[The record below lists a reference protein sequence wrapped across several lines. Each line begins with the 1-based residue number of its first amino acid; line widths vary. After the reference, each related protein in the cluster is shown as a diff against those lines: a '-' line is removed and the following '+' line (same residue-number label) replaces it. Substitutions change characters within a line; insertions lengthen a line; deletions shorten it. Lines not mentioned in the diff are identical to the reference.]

1 MECFFSFTV
10 PRVRGWQKYLLVL
23 VCWQFVLPTARSQ
36 SVDFVVRVADTLK
49 LGNRPFYFLGA
60 NAYYLLQQSARGDT
74 ATVKALFQR
83 ANALTMTVVRTWGFF
98 DSSDSLNPAV
108 IQYRP
113 GVFNER
119 ALRALDFVI
128 FQAKLYNIRLLI
140 PFVNNWDDYGG
151 MNQYVVWRSGITS
164 SADRSARRRY
174 SQEDLL
180 RVVEGGSGRR
190 YRYATTALLGHDDFY
205 SDPIIKS
212 WFKNYISTILAR
224 VNTYTNV
231 RYKDEPTI
239 LGWELANEPRSSD
252 GTTNLV
258 HQWAREMAT
267 YVKAIDANH
276 LLGTGEEGFD
286 NTRNGY
292 SFSSYGNQQWLFDG
306 TAGTAFTRNTMIP
319 EIDFGSCHLY
329 PEAWGISNAAG
340 NAWIRE
346 HIRLARSLGKP
357 LIVGEFAARE
367 QRTATYASWL
377 TTALLDG
384 AGGAIVWHLLEG
396 TRANDGFGIRCE
408 IEMDVCERLSE
419 TGERFIAKSI
429 FGPPP
434 TPAAFS
440 LRQNYP
446 NPFNGVT
453 TISYSLPFEAQVNL
467 SVFNSLGQRVA
478 TIVDALQTAGE
489 RRELLDSR
497 GLASGAY
504 FYTITVSTPS
514 QRLRKHFSATM
525 RLTYLK

>member
-1 MECFFSFTV
+1 
-10 PRVRGWQKYLLVL
+10 
-23 VCWQFVLPTARSQ
+23 
-36 SVDFVVRVADTLK
+36 
-49 LGNRPFYFLGA
+49 
-60 NAYYLLQQSARGDT
+60 
-74 ATVKALFQR
+74 
-83 ANALTMTVVRTWGFF
+83 
-98 DSSDSLNPAV
+98 
-108 IQYRP
+108 
-113 GVFNER
+113 
-119 ALRALDFVI
+119 
-128 FQAKLYNIRLLI
+128 
-140 PFVNNWDDYGG
+140 
-151 MNQYVVWRSGITS
+151 
-164 SADRSARRRY
+164 
-174 SQEDLL
+174 
-180 RVVEGGSGRR
+180 
-190 YRYATTALLGHDDFY
+190 
-205 SDPIIKS
+205 
-212 WFKNYISTILAR
+212 
-224 VNTYTNV
+224 
-231 RYKDEPTI
+231 
-239 LGWELANEPRSSD
+239 
-252 GTTNLV
+252 
-258 HQWAREMAT
+258 
-267 YVKAIDANH
+267 
-276 LLGTGEEGFD
+276 
-286 NTRNGY
+286 
-292 SFSSYGNQQWLFDG
+292 
-306 TAGTAFTRNTMIP
+306 
-319 EIDFGSCHLY
+319 
-329 PEAWGISNAAG
+329 
-340 NAWIRE
+340 
-346 HIRLARSLGKP
+346 
-357 LIVGEFAARE
+357 VGEFAARE

-478 TIVDALQTAGE
+478 TIVDALQAAGE